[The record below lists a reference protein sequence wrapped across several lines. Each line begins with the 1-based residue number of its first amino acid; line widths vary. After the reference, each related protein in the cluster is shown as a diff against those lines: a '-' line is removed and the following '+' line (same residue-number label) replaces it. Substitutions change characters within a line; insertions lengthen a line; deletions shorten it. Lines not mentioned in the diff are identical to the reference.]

1 MKILLLYTPRCGS
14 TSVLKYFEKSKP
26 EYECFNEPW
35 YEWMIEHYHKK
46 KYTYEELVSKENV
59 FIKSSYRT
67 FPRPF
72 EKALED
78 FDKVLILLR
87 KDKEKQLESYIL
99 THKQEAFL
107 DYSKK
112 RYWVDS
118 ITSDE
123 WLYFRELYEES
134 LKGLSDFSSQYKVPT
149 YWYEDLYFNS
159 FAPLFK
165 ELNLDY
171 NQDYYREFLD
181 ISKKYRIEGED
192 IRNKKVT
199 SLI

>member
-1 MKILLLYTPRCGS
+1 M
-14 TSVLKYFEKSKP
+14 
-26 EYECFNEPW
+26 
-35 YEWMIEHYHKK
+35 
-46 KYTYEELVSKENV
+46 
-59 FIKSSYRT
+59 
-67 FPRPF
+67 PF
-72 EKALED
+72 KKALED

-87 KDKEKQLESYIL
+87 RDKEKQLESYIL

-134 LKGLSDFSSQYKVPT
+134 LKELSDFSSQYKVPT

-159 FAPLFK
+159 FDPLFK

-171 NQDYYREFLD
+171 NQDYYQEFLD
-181 ISKKYRIEGED
+181 ISKKYRIEDGD
-192 IRNKKVT
+192 IRDKRTT